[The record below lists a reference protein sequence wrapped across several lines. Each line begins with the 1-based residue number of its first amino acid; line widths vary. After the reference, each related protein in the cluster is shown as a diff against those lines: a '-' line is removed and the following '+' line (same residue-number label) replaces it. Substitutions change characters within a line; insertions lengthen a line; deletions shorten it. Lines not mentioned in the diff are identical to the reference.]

1 MIHHWRMN
9 RKQMMVGWS
18 VVREVIPDIREYILV
33 NTSLCYGRITDYDL
47 RESPIL
53 AIQEK
58 LHIGFNKIVNGVS
71 PYVFS
76 KSNNREVDWVT
87 ALEVTRDYIESNE
100 SERCGNRR
108 LETLI
113 NAIKRETGKPG
124 RLPRQIDTLVHAFYN
139 DLEKCSPILQWT
151 GTFFNEYLD
160 NKKKKEMKEEGIR
173 WSPLRGH
180 FIPLQSAIA
189 QMLLR
194 LDVEDFDSVIGPV
207 YRDVTRQTGDV
218 VNVRSYNAFSSSTIE
233 MQKQLNTQFLDDR
246 CKPLLLSIALWVD
259 KAPLNSSMTRKATPV
274 MIYLMNDK
282 TRTPFRIG
290 YAPDDFGNTQEML
303 EYLLRKQK
311 VSKSKV
317 VNADLIREYKRQSLI
332 DYIHFF
338 SYLKNL

>member
-1 MIHHWRMN
+1 
-9 RKQMMVGWS
+9 MVGWS

-151 GTFFNEYLD
+151 GTFFNEYLL
-160 NKKKKEMKEEGIR
+160 G
-173 WSPLRGH
+173 
-180 FIPLQSAIA
+180 Q
-189 QMLLR
+189 
-194 LDVEDFDSVIGPV
+194 
-207 YRDVTRQTGDV
+207 
-218 VNVRSYNAFSSSTIE
+218 
-233 MQKQLNTQFLDDR
+233 
-246 CKPLLLSIALWVD
+246 
-259 KAPLNSSMTRKATPV
+259 
-274 MIYLMNDK
+274 
-282 TRTPFRIG
+282 
-290 YAPDDFGNTQEML
+290 
-303 EYLLRKQK
+303 
-311 VSKSKV
+311 
-317 VNADLIREYKRQSLI
+317 
-332 DYIHFF
+332 
-338 SYLKNL
+338 